1 MINKLL
7 IMILNH
13 KKQKLVY
20 KECRDCIVVQPYG
33 CEYCNIY
40 FMQRDINDV
49 VRHLKEGKI

>member
-20 KECRDCIVVQPYG
+20 RNCD
-33 CEYCNIY
+33 IY

-49 VRHLKEGKI
+49 IRHLKEEKI

>member
-20 KECRDCIVVQPYG
+20 KNCGICNYSLQCD
-33 CEYCNIY
+33 YCDIY
-40 FMQRDINDV
+40 FMQRDIMFVNINMNV
-49 VRHLKEGKI
+49 MFLKE

>member
-20 KECRDCIVVQPYG
+20 RNCGICHHPLSCD
-33 CEYCNIY
+33 YCDIY
-40 FMQRDINDV
+40 FMQRDIKDV

>member
-20 KECRDCIVVQPYG
+20 KNCGICNYPLQCD
-33 CEYCNIY
+33 YCDIY
-40 FMQRDINDV
+40 FMQRDIKDV
-49 VRHLKEGKI
+49 VRHLKGGKI